1 MKTASLIAASALA
14 VPVFCKDYGY
24 GKKLVSPKA
33 LQKLINIEDLLAGS
47 QKLQDFADENG
58 GNRAFGGAGHNATVD
73 YLYDTL
79 KATNYYDVSKQAFV
93 ELFSSAT
100 VELTAGGVEY
110 VASYMTYGPS
120 GQASAPVVAVSNLGC
135 AAADYPTEVSGAI
148 ALISRGTC
156 TFAEKATA
164 AKVAG
169 AAAAIIYNNVPG
181 SLAGTLGAVGDY
193 APTGTTVPFD
203 INLTQLTPF

>member
-1 MKTASLIAASALA
+1 MKTASLIVAAGLA
-14 VPVFCKDYGY
+14 VPVLCKEYGQ
-24 GKKLVSPKA
+24 GKKLVSPAA
-33 LQKLINIEDLLAGS
+33 LEKLINIKDLLAGS

-73 YLYDTL
+73 YLYNTL
-79 KATNYYDVSKQAFV
+79 KATKYYDVSKQAFV

-100 VELTAGGVEY
+100 VELTAGGAEY

-120 GQASAPVVAVSNLGC
+120 GQASAPLVAVSNLGC
-135 AAADYPTEVSGAI
+135 TAADYPAEVTGAI

-181 SLAGTLGAVGDY
+181 SLAGTLGGVGDY
-193 APTGTTVPFD
+193 APTGITFPFN
-203 INLTQLTPF
+203 ISVTRLTSI